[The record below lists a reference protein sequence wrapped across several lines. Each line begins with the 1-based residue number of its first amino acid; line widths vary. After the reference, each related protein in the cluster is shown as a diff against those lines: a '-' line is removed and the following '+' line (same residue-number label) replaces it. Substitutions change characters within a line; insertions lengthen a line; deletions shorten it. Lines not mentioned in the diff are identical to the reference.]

1 MKIQGY
7 RVKDSGSSYSGQHI
21 VGLNG
26 DIYTC
31 VAGNSVIEY
40 HKDEI
45 ELIGKEYRVIT
56 YEERMKVKKQ
66 IEELNLRLENLD
78 DKIKKMEIKRD
89 EAKTEKQYDKT
100 NELLFKECIKYEEM
114 RAEIRSLGYTITPS
128 W

>member
-7 RVKDSGSSYSGQHI
+7 RVKNSGSSYSGQHI

-31 VAGNSVIEY
+31 VAGGSVIEY

-66 IEELNLRLENLD
+66 IEELNLNLKD
-78 DKIKKMEIKRD
+78 LDEKIKKIEIKRD
-89 EAKTEKQYDKT
+89 EAKTDKQYDKV
-100 NELLFKECIKYEEM
+100 NELLFKECSKYEEI
-114 RAEIRSLGYTITPS
+114 RAEIRSLGYSITPS